1 MESIDMLIKQ
11 SKNTK
16 ERLLYSGIQL
26 FSLKGYSNVGIR
38 QLCQSVGIKES
49 SFYNHFK
56 SKECFFRE
64 IMGLMVSKGDQV
76 LFTDE
81 EADLVV
87 VNMTVDNFMKEN
99 FGRILS
105 AFSNP
110 LFIAIMRLVVM
121 ESFINPV
128 AYELAENNIYDNVR
142 NTTIK
147 ILKGYQEKGE
157 VKGCDIATI
166 VDTYYHGLKTYND
179 TYILN
184 DAWKKNQKEVVESMK
199 KFNQLYIDI
208 LKGELYEE

>member
-56 SKECFFRE
+56 SKESFFRE
-64 IMGLMVSKGDQV
+64 IMGLMVSKGEQV

-199 KFNQLYIDI
+199 KFNQFYIDI